1 MHDID
6 RVLFEG
12 PGETYGLEGQYET
25 YAEEGPFET
34 YAEEAGAFETYAEEG
49 GGNETYAEETGGLL
63 EEEFRDETGV
73 LNESALA
80 AELLEIATED
90 ELDRFL
96 GSLVNSAVSAAKNF
110 ARSDAGRAVGGVL
123 KSAARQVLPQI
134 GQAVGNYLAPGVG
147 GQWGQSAGKW
157 LGSKLE
163 LGLDVE
169 GLSPEDRQFETAR
182 AFVRFAGDTARL
194 AARAPRTISPATAAQ
209 RAAVAAAQRN
219 LPGLIPV
226 PGRHHRRA
234 RSGGWI
240 RRGNNIIIIG
250 A

>member
-6 RVLFEG
+6 RVLFED
-12 PGETYGLEGQYET
+12 PHETYAEEGGAFET

-34 YAEEAGAFETYAEEG
+34 YAEEGGAFETYAEEG
-49 GGNETYAEETGGLL
+49 GPLGEAL
-63 EEEFRDETGV
+63 RDETGV
-73 LNESALA
+73 FNETALA
-80 AELLEIATED
+80 SELLEVSTNE

-96 GSLVNSAVSAAKNF
+96 GNLVSSAVSAAKDF
-110 ARSDAGRAVGGVL
+110 ARSDAGRAVGGIL
-123 KSAARQVLPQI
+123 KSAAKRVLPQV

-163 LGLDVE
+163 LGLEVE

-182 AFVRFAGDTARL
+182 AFVRFGRDTARL
-194 AARAPRTISPATAAQ
+194 AARAPLSLAPAVAAQ
-209 RAAVAAAQRN
+209 RAAINAAQRN
-219 LPGLIPV
+219 LPGLITV
-226 PGRHHRRA
+226 PGGRIRRP
-234 RSGGWI
+234 RSGRWV
-240 RRGNNIIIIG
+240 RRGGNIIIIG